1 MVHSQN
7 YGASLS
13 ALDQYTR
20 EVKLSSLLT
29 DEEEGQLLQCINSN
43 VDGQQALDRL
53 VEGYQPLMIGLAR
66 RFARHCQHLELLDL
80 VQEGNLGLLQ
90 AIQKYDAGK
99 SNASFRTFAFTWT
112 RGSMLTAFWQNE
124 DAIRL
129 PLNKVKAIRQMVAAN
144 ARLLSL
150 LDREP
155 TIAETAQEMQM
166 KERDVLELV
175 VLQEQQVVSLH
186 SFPSDDDDLSLE
198 DILAAPSDSDFNDGR
213 FSSVDDALASLPE
226 RERVIIHLRYGF
238 HDGHPYTQREVAGLL
253 GIACST
259 VASLDRRAHMRLR
272 RTLNEKIVA

>member
-1 MVHSQN
+1 MVHSQD

-13 ALDQYTR
+13 ALDQYAR
-20 EVKLSSLLT
+20 EVKHASPLL
-29 DEEEGQLLQCINSN
+29 DEEEVQLLQRINNN

-53 VEGYQPLMIGLAR
+53 VEGYQPLMISLAR
-66 RFARHCQHLELLDL
+66 RFARHCQHMELLDL
-80 VQEGNLGLLQ
+80 VQEGCIGLLQ
-90 AIQKYDAGK
+90 AVQKYDSSK
-99 SNASFRTFAFTWT
+99 SNASFRTFAFTWA

-144 ARLLSL
+144 SRLLSF

-166 KERDVLELV
+166 KECDVLELM

-198 DILAAPSDSDFNDGR
+198 DILAAPSPAHFNDSR
-213 FSSVDDALASLPE
+213 FASVDDALASLPE
-226 RERVIIHLRYGF
+226 RERVVIHLRYGF
-238 HDGHPYTQREVAGLL
+238 HDGRPYTQKEVAGLL
-253 GIACST
+253 GVACST
-259 VASLDRRAHMRLR
+259 VAALDRRAHMRLR
-272 RTLNEKIVA
+272 RALSDKVVA

>member
-1 MVHSQN
+1 MVHSQD

-13 ALDQYTR
+13 ALDQYAR
-20 EVKLSSLLT
+20 EVKHASPLL
-29 DEEEGQLLQCINSN
+29 DEEEVQLLQRINNN

-53 VEGYQPLMIGLAR
+53 VEGYQPLMISLAR
-66 RFARHCQHLELLDL
+66 RFARHCQHMELLDL
-80 VQEGNLGLLQ
+80 VQEGCIGLLQ
-90 AIQKYDAGK
+90 AVQKYDSSK
-99 SNASFRTFAFTWT
+99 SNASFRTFAFTWA

-144 ARLLSL
+144 SRLLSF

-166 KERDVLELV
+166 KECDVLELM

-198 DILAAPSDSDFNDGR
+198 DILAAPSPAHFNDSR
-213 FSSVDDALASLPE
+213 FASVDDAPASLPE
-226 RERVIIHLRYGF
+226 RERVVIHLRYGF
-238 HDGHPYTQREVAGLL
+238 HDGRPYTQKEVAGLL
-253 GIACST
+253 GVACST
-259 VASLDRRAHMRLR
+259 VAALDRRAHMRLR
-272 RTLNEKIVA
+272 RALSDKVVA

>member
-1 MVHSQN
+1 MVHSQD

-13 ALDQYTR
+13 ALDQYAR
-20 EVKLSSLLT
+20 EVKHASPLIN
-29 DEEEGQLLQCINSN
+29 EEEVQLLRCINDN
-43 VDGQQALDRL
+43 VDGQHALDRL

-66 RFARHCQHLELLDL
+66 RFVRHCQHMELLDL

-90 AIQKYDAGK
+90 AIQKYDSGK
-99 SNASFRTFAFTWT
+99 SNASFRTFAFTWA

-129 PLNKVKAIRQMVAAN
+129 PLNKVKAIRQMVAVN
-144 ARLLSL
+144 SRLLSL

-155 TIAETAQEMQM
+155 TIAETAQEMQI

-198 DILAAPSDSDFNDGR
+198 DTLAAPSNTHFTDSR

-226 RERVIIHLRYGF
+226 RERVVIHLRYGF
-238 HDGHPYTQREVAGLL
+238 HDGRSYTQKEVAGLL

-259 VASLDRRAHMRLR
+259 IAALDRRAHMRLR
-272 RTLNEKIVA
+272 QALSEKKAA

>member
-1 MVHSQN
+1 MVHSQD
-7 YGASLS
+7 YGTSLG
-13 ALDQYTR
+13 ALDQYAR
-20 EVKLSSLLT
+20 EVKQASPLMN
-29 DEEEGQLLQCINSN
+29 EEEVQLLQRINDN
-43 VDGQQALDRL
+43 VNGQHAFDRL

-66 RFARHCQHLELLDL
+66 RFVRHCQHLELLDL

-90 AIQKYDAGK
+90 AIQKYDSGK
-99 SNASFRTFAFTWT
+99 SNASFRTFAFTWA

-129 PLNKVKAIRQMVAAN
+129 PLNKVKAIRQMMAVN
-144 ARLLSL
+144 SRLLSL

-186 SFPSDDDDLSLE
+186 SFPSDDDLSLE
-198 DILAAPSDSDFNDGR
+198 DTLAAPSDTHFTDSR

-226 RERVIIHLRYGF
+226 RERVVIHLRYGF
-238 HDGHPYTQREVAGLL
+238 HDGRSYTQKEVAGLL

-259 VASLDRRAHMRLR
+259 IASLDRRAHMRLR
-272 RTLNEKIVA
+272 QVLSEKIAA